1 MMVAKEDSRNRSA
14 IDFMIQKV
22 SALQVF
28 TKSVDQ
34 ELRGRILGFRAE
46 ERYRGA
52 SDVNRELYQ
61 SE

>member
-1 MMVAKEDSRNRSA
+1 
-14 IDFMIQKV
+14 MIQKV

-46 ERYRGA
+46 VLEPRRDIEGGLVTLTENYT
-52 SDVNRELYQ
+52 SLDK
-61 SE
+61 